1 MYLNDRVRVHEDPNS
16 PYEMTSTLVVSS
28 PRQDEMG
35 KYTCVAKNSLGVD
48 KTIIRTY
55 SEWIEAIGLE
65 IFLVCFSIAART
77 KDRCAS

>member
-55 SEWIEAIGLE
+55 SE
-65 IFLVCFSIAART
+65 
-77 KDRCAS
+77 